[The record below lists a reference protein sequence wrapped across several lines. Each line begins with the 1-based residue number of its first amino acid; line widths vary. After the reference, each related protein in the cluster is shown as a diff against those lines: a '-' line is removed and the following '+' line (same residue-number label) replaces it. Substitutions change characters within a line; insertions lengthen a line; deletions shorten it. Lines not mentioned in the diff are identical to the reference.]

1 MNAPCIAMKSQS
13 KQEDSLVLSL
23 PVPTVPLSPRRVR
36 EAETEDVPEQMLTMC
51 QPADALK
58 RRRERANRTKSSS
71 PLWQIQMPVLTA
83 NEWAHARKCTFSSS
97 RGWLNL
103 RKTACIWMLG
113 FHDWDFL
120 PLSLWS
126 GMLLLLGHFLSK
138 RVYVMHRVSILDGEY
153 LPLNWIWNVPYTCLG
168 NR

>member
-71 PLWQIQMPVLTA
+71 ILYGRYRCPCWQRM
-83 NEWAHARKCTFSSS
+83 NEHMRASTFSNS

-113 FHDWDFL
+113 FHDWNFL

-153 LPLNWIWNVPYTCLG
+153 LPLNWIWNVPYACLG